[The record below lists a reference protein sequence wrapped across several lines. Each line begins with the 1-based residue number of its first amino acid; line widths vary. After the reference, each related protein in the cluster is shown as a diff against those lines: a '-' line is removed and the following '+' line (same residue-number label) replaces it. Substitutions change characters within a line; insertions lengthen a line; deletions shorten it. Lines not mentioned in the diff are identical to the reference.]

1 MPDQQHLYLLKQN
14 LNIWNEWRR
23 NNPEIEINLIEA
35 DLSEINLSGAN
46 LSNVDLSGAKLI
58 SADLSQVNFCGAYLS
73 GANLS
78 FANLNQADFSFS
90 YLDGCDLSFANLDRA
105 NFSGAHLS
113 GANLS
118 FADLT
123 NVDLSFANLTEANF
137 TESDAKLSKFSFA
150 DSSGVIFFKANLLR
164 TDFKEANLSRANFS
178 FANLSQANLSFANL
192 SQANFSF
199 AIALFANFK
208 AAVFTGATVESWK
221 INSYTILDEVVCD
234 RVYLKSA
241 VQYHNSN
248 NLAGSV
254 ELFEIDFAPG
264 EFTRLFQKT
273 RETIKLIFVDGID
286 WACFVSVFKT
296 LLLEWDSSELS
307 IKAIEAESSGGFVIL
322 IEGHFTTEKQK
333 IEESFW
339 LNYNTIIADRI
350 SNNSDEDTKLL
361 NTDPLLQILEIV
373 ADRLDRTEDKSS

>member
-58 SADLSQVNFCGAYLS
+58 SADLSRVNFSGAYLS

-90 YLDGCDLSFANLDRA
+90 YLEGCDLSFANLDRA

-123 NVDLSFANLTEANF
+123 NVDLSFANLTKANF
-137 TESDAKLSKFSFA
+137 TESNAKLSKFSFA

-164 TDFKEANLSRANFS
+164 ADFEE
-178 FANLSQANLSFANL
+178 ANL

-208 AAVFTGATVESWK
+208 AAVFTGATVEGWK

-241 VQYHNSN
+241 VQDHNSN
-248 NLAGSV
+248 NLAGSA

-339 LNYNTIIADRI
+339 LNYNTILADRI
-350 SNNSDEDTKLL
+350 SNNSDGDTQLL
-361 NTDPLLQILEIV
+361 NTDPLLQILEIF
-373 ADRLDRTEDKSS
+373 ADRLDNTGDKSS